1 MLHFLLPFFV
11 VFSALFSSFVQ
22 SANVT
27 QKTPPHFSPQSK
39 ISQQKTQET
48 SQSDL
53 PSLGGIHIVKDGETL
68 FGIARIYGV
77 SYSSLLENNSLNVDG
92 SIRVGQ
98 KINVPKTAIGT
109 VSVQNLAKNEKQVPV
124 TIPIKEIPAGG
135 QHIVAYGETIFGI
148 ARSYGVSPIDF
159 ATENEFE
166 LSHIIKIGDKL
177 KIPKKTDSVFSQPQ
191 TISQPAAVQKIEAKP
206 SVVISAISEK
216 EISKETTKTPIVIK
230 SSESQLAVKLC
241 ELDILWPIPSKKILK
256 KYGDILKNGAKND
269 GAIIESA
276 IGKSVLASYS
286 GEVVYA
292 GNDIAEYGNLM
303 IVKHKDNWM
312 TIYGYM
318 KSFSKKV
325 GDRVVKGDEIG
336 KTGDTGD
343 ATAPSLYFS
352 IRKVKTPYNP
362 ALCI

>member
-1 MLHFLLPFFV
+1 MLPVVLFV
-11 VFSALFSSFVQ
+11 SSVFSIFPIVAHA
-22 SANVT
+22 ANVT
-27 QKTPPHFSPQSK
+27 QKTPQQPYAQSK
-39 ISQQKTQET
+39 NFQQKASQNQLT
-48 SQSDL
+48 SFD
-53 PSLGGIHIVKDGETL
+53 GIHIVKDGETL
-68 FGIARIYGV
+68 FGIARIYGI

-98 KINVPKTAIGT
+98 KINVPKAIIGT
-109 VSVQNLAKNEKQVPV
+109 ASVQNLAKSEKAEQISI
-124 TIPIKEIPAGG
+124 TTKEFPANG

-159 ATENEFE
+159 ATENEFD
-166 LSHIIKIGDKL
+166 LSHVIKIGDKL
-177 KIPKKTDSVFSQPQ
+177 KIPKKTEAILPQSQQVAIQ
-191 TISQPAAVQKIEAKP
+191 TAQEKT
-206 SVVISAISEK
+206 SVVIQEK
-216 EISKETTKTPIVIK
+216 EKPTAQNISKGSDIK
-230 SSESQLAVKLC
+230 VAMQSC
-241 ELDILWPIPSKKILK
+241 ELDIIWPVSSKKIIK

-269 GAIIESA
+269 GTIIDSP
-276 IGKSVLASYS
+276 IGKQILASYS
-286 GEVVYA
+286 GEIVYA

-303 IVKHKDNWM
+303 IIKHKDNWM

-318 KSFSKKV
+318 KSFSRKV

>member
-1 MLHFLLPFFV
+1 MLPLALVASIVLSFLPI
-11 VFSALFSSFVQ
+11 SFVNA
-22 SANVT
+22 ANVM
-27 QKTPPHFSPQSK
+27 QKTPPQFFSQSK
-39 ISQQKTQET
+39 TSQHSQQKTQEA
-48 SQSDL
+48 SHPELS
-53 PSLGGIHIVKDGETL
+53 SFNGIHIVKDGETL
-68 FGIARIYGV
+68 FGIARLYGV
-77 SYSSLLENNSLNVDG
+77 SYSSLLENNSINADG

-98 KINVPKTAIGT
+98 KINVPKTVIGT
-109 VSVQNLAKNEKQVPV
+109 ASVQNLAKNEQQTPVIVPV
-124 TIPIKEIPAGG
+124 KDIPSNGL
-135 QHIVAYGETIFGI
+135 HIVTYGETIFGI

-191 TISQPAAVQKIEAKP
+191 TVSQPVVAQKIETKP
-206 SVVISAISEK
+206 FVATPAK
-216 EISKETTKTPIVIK
+216 EISKTPVVIK
-230 SSESQLAVKLC
+230 ASELQVGAKVC
-241 ELDILWPIPSKKILK
+241 ELDILWPIPSKKIVK

-276 IGKSVLASYS
+276 IGKSVVASYS

-325 GDRVVKGDEIG
+325 GDRVIKGDEIG

-343 ATAPSLYFS
+343 ATSPSLYFS

>member
-1 MLHFLLPFFV
+1 MLPLALVASIVLSFLPI
-11 VFSALFSSFVQ
+11 SFVNA
-22 SANVT
+22 ANVM
-27 QKTPPHFSPQSK
+27 QKTPPQFFSQSK
-39 ISQQKTQET
+39 TSQHSQQKTQEA
-48 SQSDL
+48 SHPELS
-53 PSLGGIHIVKDGETL
+53 SFNGIHIVKDGETL
-68 FGIARIYGV
+68 FGIARLYGV
-77 SYSSLLENNSLNVDG
+77 SYSSLLENNSINADG

-98 KINVPKTAIGT
+98 KINVPKTVIGT
-109 VSVQNLAKNEKQVPV
+109 ASVQNLAKNEQQTPVIVPV
-124 TIPIKEIPAGG
+124 KDIPSNGL
-135 QHIVAYGETIFGI
+135 HIVTYGETIFGI

-191 TISQPAAVQKIEAKP
+191 TASQPVVAQKIETKP
-206 SVVISAISEK
+206 FVATPVK
-216 EISKETTKTPIVIK
+216 EISKTPVVIK
-230 SSESQLAVKLC
+230 ASELQVGAKVC
-241 ELDILWPIPSKKILK
+241 ELDILWPISSKKIVK

-276 IGKSVLASYS
+276 IGKSVVASYS

-325 GDRVVKGDEIG
+325 GDRVIKGDEIG

-343 ATAPSLYFS
+343 ATTPSLYFS